1 MNVSSLTSNHPYDPK
16 FYFSTLMS
24 VAVILGILQI
34 LIYYFK
40 QSLSQVEAD
49 DATLNKS
56 RAYSMNLAVNKDKLW
71 FKYMIGYIT
80 ARASMWAKSPYL
92 YMLYSTYHGF
102 TINEIGVLYAVDS
115 GTALICGPILGN
127 LSDVFGRKLFSII
140 YNILVITNLLLR
152 LTGIKGLAYPAQI
165 LTGMGAGLLMTT
177 YESWIVYEANK
188 TFSNHVVEKDRFLKK
203 LFKSQNLIDACASI
217 IVSGI
222 CALTYYSY
230 GVIAPILISISLC
243 LVSGI
248 SIAILWDENKPAGQ
262 SQNTSTLNQFS
273 EAFEE
278 LKKREVLTVG
288 IMESFWQAVLN
299 IFIFAWTPILQ
310 HTTTEKFNPGM
321 VFITF
326 VMLIIAGTKVYELV
340 CIYLK
345 GNLYLSLASGILVEL
360 IAFSVILVFP
370 NNFMITYI
378 SLGIING
385 MCGYYQ
391 PINSIIK
398 AKIIKEK
405 VRALMMNI
413 FRIPLNLYV
422 VSALLF
428 LKNLDPTTVSLIY

>member
-1 MNVSSLTSNHPYDPK
+1 MNTSNLVSSHPYDPK
-16 FYFSTLMS
+16 FYFSTLIS
-24 VAVILGILQI
+24 VAVILAILQG

-40 QSLSQVEAD
+40 QQLSQVEAD

-56 RAYSMNLAVNKDKLW
+56 RAYSLNLAKRKDGLW
-71 FKYMIGYIT
+71 FRYMIGYIS

-102 TINEIGVLYAVDS
+102 TINEIGVLYAIDS

-127 LSDVFGRKLFSII
+127 LSDIFGRKLFSVL
-140 YNILVITNLLLR
+140 YNVLVISNLLMR
-152 LTGIKGLAYPAQI
+152 LTGIKGLAYLAQV

-188 TFSNHVVEKDRFLKK
+188 EFRSHEVEKDRFLKK

-217 IVSGI
+217 VVSGI
-222 CALTYYSY
+222 CALSYYSY
-230 GVIAPILISISLC
+230 GVMAPILISIALC

-248 SIAILWDENKPAGQ
+248 SITFLWDENRPGQ
-262 SQNTSTLNQFS
+262 NQNSTTLNQFS

-345 GNLYLSLASGILVEL
+345 SNLYISLASGILVEL
-360 IAFSVILVFP
+360 IAFTIILMVP
-370 NNFMITYI
+370 NNFMLTYI
-378 SLGIING
+378 CLGIING

-428 LKNLDPTTVSLIY
+428 LKNLDPKTVRFFK